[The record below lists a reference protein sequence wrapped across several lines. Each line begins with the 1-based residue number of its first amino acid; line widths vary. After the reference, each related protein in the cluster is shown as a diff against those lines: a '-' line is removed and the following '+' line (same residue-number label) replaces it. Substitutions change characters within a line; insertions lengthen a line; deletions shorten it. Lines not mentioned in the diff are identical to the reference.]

1 MRLFIITIFTFLTL
15 CTEVFASSVFITG
28 GNQGIGFGFVKH
40 YLKEGYKVY
49 ATYRLEEKSTALL
62 KIKSDNLVPIQVDF
76 ENPDS
81 ALRHIKDVLKNDPLD
96 ILILNAGYFAD
107 KANKFGDLKCEDMQ
121 RSFTINTIFPLL
133 LTQELKEN
141 ILSGQ
146 DKKIVAI
153 SSRRAS
159 IQQTKNEKY
168 LGRYGYRCSKTTLN
182 AGMAALALEM
192 PTVTVLILH
201 PGRVMTAFTNF
212 DPKGLTIDQSV
223 RSMAERI
230 STSTSSQSGKFYDYK
245 GEELPW

>member
-28 GNQGIGFGFVKH
+28 GNQGIGFGFVKY

-62 KIKSDNLVPIQVDF
+62 KIKNDNLVLMQVDF

-107 KANKFGDLKCEDMQ
+107 KANKFGDLKSEDMQ

-133 LTQELKEN
+133 LAQELKEN
-141 ILSGQ
+141 IHTSKETKEYAEKSRIVIHYLPTYSPNLNLIERLW
-146 DKKIVAI
+146 KIMHEYV
-153 SSRRAS
+153 S
-159 IQQTKNEKY
+159 N
-168 LGRYGYRCSKTTLN
+168 N
-182 AGMAALALEM
+182 
-192 PTVTVLILH
+192 
-201 PGRVMTAFTNF
+201 
-212 DPKGLTIDQSV
+212 
-223 RSMAERI
+223 
-230 STSTSSQSGKFYDYK
+230 KFYLKRKEFVEAVKYFFDITIHEIK
-245 GEELPW
+245 DIIQGRITDNFEKLNTQFSF